1 MLDLKPQAKKPRGKT
16 NRRKKTRQRFDW
28 RRLLRRGFR
37 VLLFT
42 GSAGILVVAALL
54 AGRMLLDWGY
64 FQVATVQVTSHQR
77 VSAEEIVALSNIQLG
92 SGIFDLDLQ
101 RIGRKIEENPW
112 IARASV
118 RRQFP
123 RDVLIDVEERQP
135 VAILSLDYLY
145 YVDGSGAIFKSLEA
159 SDRLDLPVISGLKP
173 EDLQRNPELAEQHL
187 RDAVGLLKQLTFRQN
202 LKLEDVS
209 EIHIDQ
215 QGFSLV
221 TCRGGIPIR
230 LGQRDFAG
238 KLDRLEKVFAELQS
252 RLLSLAYIDLN
263 VDDRVIVRL
272 QNRLNVEK
280 G

>member
-1 MLDLKPQAKKPRGKT
+1 MLDLKPQVNKPRGKT
-16 NRRKKTRQRFDW
+16 NRRKKTPRRFDW
-28 RRLLRRGFR
+28 RRLLRRSFR

-42 GSAGILVVAALL
+42 GSTSILVVAALL

-77 VSAEEIVALSNIQLG
+77 VSAEEIVALSNIQIG

-123 RDVLIDVEERQP
+123 RDVLIDVEERHP

-145 YVDGSGAIFKSLEA
+145 YVDGSGTIFKALEG
-159 SDRLDLPVISGLKP
+159 SDQLDLPVISGLKP
-173 EDLQRNPELAEQHL
+173 EDLQRNPQAAEQHL
-187 RDAVGLLKQLTFRQN
+187 RAAVDLLKQLAYRQN
-202 LKLEDVS
+202 LKLTDVS
-209 EIHIDQ
+209 EIHINP
-215 QGFSLV
+215 QGLSLV

-230 LGQRDFAG
+230 LGQRDFSG
-238 KLDRLEKVFAELQS
+238 KLDRLERVYQELQP
-252 RLLSLAYIDLN
+252 RLQSLAYIDLN

-272 QNRLNVEK
+272 QNGLNVGK